1 MRRLSLAALTAVP
14 ILLLA
19 APSTVRANPTVRHAP
34 YNGFG
39 CGDFALG
46 MFKKIHQHGPLFNYG
61 PYYGYYPFT
70 PYGPWDQYLR
80 YDPAFYGNAGVG
92 AGQYGRGPGPLG
104 RYGQFG
110 LSEWLHGHA
119 GRFAHASWLHGGW
132 FKGHSWLRGNSHAVS
147 QPACSSCGGV
157 ASPAH
162 TEHAGD
168 PVARYS
174 GFGSPAQSATY
185 YKNAPTL
192 NPVLDLVPVSGTK

>member
-19 APSTVRANPTVRHAP
+19 GPGTARANPPVLHAP

-39 CGDFALG
+39 CGDFCLG
-46 MFKKIHQHGPLFNYG
+46 MFKKIHQNGPLFNYG

-80 YDPAFYGNAGVG
+80 YDPNFYGTGNM
-92 AGQYGRGPGPLG
+92 YGRSFGPL
-104 RYGQFG
+104 FG
-110 LSEWLHGHA
+110 GGHGHK
-119 GRFAHASWLHGGW
+119 GGCSSCGFAHASWLHGGW
-132 FKGHSWLRGNSHAVS
+132 FKGHSWLKGNSHAHS

-157 ASPAH
+157 SSPAH
-162 TEHAGD
+162 AEPAGD
-168 PVARYS
+168 PVARYT
-174 GFGSPAQSATY
+174 GFGTPAQSATY

-192 NPVLDLVPVSGTK
+192 NPVLDLAPVARAK